1 MPDNIESTTTQ
12 GRAYTGEG
20 VTVYYDIRRCVHFAE
35 CVRGLPQVFDVK
47 QRPWI
52 APDNASAELVAEVI
66 RRCPSGAL
74 HYELAHGS
82 PEQPEHPTR
91 VHQVKDGPLTVRG
104 ELVID
109 TAEGERSEVRAA
121 LCRCG
126 RTQNQPFCDQECERT
141 GWTS

>member
-1 MPDNIESTTTQ
+1 VPDNRKSGMNQ
-12 GRAYTGEG
+12 GRAYTGERA
-20 VTVYYDIRRCVHFAE
+20 TVYYDVRRCVHFAE
-35 CVRGLPQVFDVK
+35 CIRGLPEVFDVEK
-47 QRPWI
+47 RPWI
-52 APDNASAELVAEVI
+52 QPENAPAELVAEVI

-91 VHQVKDGPLTVRG
+91 VHPVKDGPITVRG

-109 TAEGERSEVRAA
+109 TADGELSEVRAA

-126 RTQNQPFCDQECERT
+126 RTHNQPFCDDECERT
-141 GWTS
+141 GWKS